1 MRRADREVTDIN
13 DIRQIL
19 DEGEVLHIALN
30 NGVYPYI
37 LPVNYGYELSGG
49 RLTLF
54 FHGASEGAKHAVIA
68 ADNHVSVEIDCGHA
82 LVPPTGGVSCTTGY
96 SYASLIGQGTIR
108 KAGDSEKVKY
118 LDVLLLHYGVT
129 PSGYAPAHLANTL
142 VYVID
147 VESYTAK
154 RR

>member
-54 FHGASEGAKHAVIA
+54 STARLRVQSTPL
-68 ADNHVSVEIDCGHA
+68 SQR
-82 LVPPTGGVSCTTGY
+82 TTT
-96 SYASLIGQGTIR
+96 S
-108 KAGDSEKVKY
+108 
-118 LDVLLLHYGVT
+118 
-129 PSGYAPAHLANTL
+129 PS
-142 VYVID
+142 
-147 VESYTAK
+147 
-154 RR
+154 R

>member
-49 RLTLF
+49 RR
-54 FHGASEGAKHAVIA
+54 A
-68 ADNHVSVEIDCGHA
+68 
-82 LVPPTGGVSCTTGY
+82 
-96 SYASLIGQGTIR
+96 
-108 KAGDSEKVKY
+108 
-118 LDVLLLHYGVT
+118 
-129 PSGYAPAHLANTL
+129 
-142 VYVID
+142 
-147 VESYTAK
+147 
-154 RR
+154 